1 MQPTI
6 PLQSPQRSA
15 SRRSLRAGARG
26 YLPPLDSPGFTS
38 WPVMRRD
45 LLTWLLLGDL
55 AAIAAPTLLRA
66 LLSSTDVLATLM
78 TLATGTA
85 TMLLAWALG
94 SLRVDV
100 VDQARSGWG
109 RLLTAAAVI
118 APVAIIVNQAPP
130 LSSSTIVLL
139 VLLAVQTAL
148 AIVNRSIESAWLR
161 RCRMDGH
168 GLRRTLIVMGTGAE
182 VILRQLHRHPGDGFL
197 VVGYLSATT
206 SRSPSATP
214 LGDADSIRHTV
225 HSEHIDVVM
234 TLGGVTPDSLVSI
247 MRALEATS
255 ARLVVAPGLQ
265 DVVPGRMRGLPVTH
279 GWSGLIDVRLRRV
292 RLVTKDFVDRVAAT
306 LLLALAGPVLLIA
319 AAAIRLDSPGPAFYT
334 QIRVGERGR
343 HFTMFKL
350 RSMYIDA
357 DARRAAVVAA
367 GGDAGNKVLFKDR
380 RDPRITR
387 VGRVLRRTSLDEL
400 PQLFNVVRGDM
411 SLVGPRPALPQ
422 EVAEYDSEARRRLLV
437 KPGLTGLWQVSGRSD
452 LSWDSTVALDRHY
465 VENRGAQLDV
475 EILAN
480 TLKAVVGGRGAY

>member
-6 PLQSPQRSA
+6 PLQSQQRSA
-15 SRRSLRAGARG
+15 SRRPLRAGARG

-45 LLTWLLLGDL
+45 LLTWLLLGDI
-55 AAIAAPTLLRA
+55 AAIITPALLRA
-66 LLSSTDVLATLM
+66 AVNPVGALMTAGAGFTMMVLAWTLGAM
-78 TLATGTA
+78 
-85 TMLLAWALG
+85 
-94 SLRVDV
+94 RVDV

-109 RLLTAAAVI
+109 HLLTATAVI
-118 APVAIIVNQAPP
+118 APVAVLASQALMPASSIITV
-130 LSSSTIVLL
+130 LVLL
-139 VLLAVQTAL
+139 VAQAAL

-206 SRSPSATP
+206 SRSPSAAP

-292 RLVTKDFVDRVAAT
+292 RLVTKDIADRAAAC
-306 LLLALAGPVLLIA
+306 LLLVIAGPILLA
-319 AAAIRLDSPGPAFYT
+319 AAAAVRLDSPGPAFYT
-334 QIRVGERGR
+334 QVRVGERGR

-350 RSMYIDA
+350 RSMYVDA

-380 RDPRITR
+380 QDPRITR

-400 PQLFNVVRGDM
+400 PQLLNVLRGDM

-422 EVAEYDSEARRRLLV
+422 EVAEYDAEARRRLLV

-465 VENRGAQLDV
+465 VENRGGQLDV
-475 EILAN
+475 EILAS

>member
-6 PLQSPQRSA
+6 PLQSQQRSA
-15 SRRSLRAGARG
+15 SRRPLRAGARG

-45 LLTWLLLGDL
+45 LLTWLLLGDI
-55 AAIAAPTLLRA
+55 AAIITPALLRA
-66 LLSSTDVLATLM
+66 AVNPVGALMTAGAGFTMMVLAWTLGAM
-78 TLATGTA
+78 
-85 TMLLAWALG
+85 
-94 SLRVDV
+94 RVDV

-109 RLLTAAAVI
+109 RLVTATAVV
-118 APVAIIVNQAPP
+118 APVAVLAAQALMPASSIITV
-130 LSSSTIVLL
+130 LVLL
-139 VLLAVQTAL
+139 VAQAAL

-206 SRSPSATP
+206 SRSPSAAP

-292 RLVTKDFVDRVAAT
+292 RLVTKDIADRVAAA
-306 LLLALAGPVLLIA
+306 LLLVIAGPVLLA
-319 AAAIRLDSPGPAFYT
+319 AAAAVRLDSPGPAFYT
-334 QIRVGERGR
+334 QVRVGERGR

-350 RSMYIDA
+350 RSMYVDA

-380 RDPRITR
+380 QDPRITR

-400 PQLFNVVRGDM
+400 PQLLNVLRGDM

-422 EVAEYDSEARRRLLV
+422 EVAEYDAEARRRLLV

-465 VENRGAQLDV
+465 VENRGGQLDV
-475 EILAN
+475 EILAS

>member
-6 PLQSPQRSA
+6 PLPSSQRPA
-15 SRRSLRAGARG
+15 TRRTLRAGARG

-45 LLTWLLLGDL
+45 LLAWLLLGD
-55 AAIAAPTLLRA
+55 IASVATPTLLHA
-66 LLSSTDVLATLM
+66 LVNPTGALM
-78 TLATGTA
+78 TASTGA
-85 TMLLAWALG
+85 AMLLLAWSLG
-94 SLRVDV
+94 ALRVDV

-118 APVAIIVNQAPP
+118 APIAIIAKQALAP
-130 LSSSTIVLL
+130 LSSTIPVLL
-139 VLLAVQTAL
+139 LLLAAQTTL
-148 AIVNRSIESAWLR
+148 AIINRSIESAWLR

-265 DVVPGRMRGLPVTH
+265 DVVPGRMRGLPGNQ

-350 RSMYIDA
+350 RSMYVDA

>member
-1 MQPTI
+1 
-6 PLQSPQRSA
+6 
-15 SRRSLRAGARG
+15 
-26 YLPPLDSPGFTS
+26 
-38 WPVMRRD
+38 MRRD
-45 LLTWLLLGDL
+45 LLTWLLLGDI
-55 AAIAAPTLLRA
+55 AAIITPALLRA
-66 LLSSTDVLATLM
+66 AVNPVGALMTAGAGFTMMVLAWTLGAM
-78 TLATGTA
+78 
-85 TMLLAWALG
+85 
-94 SLRVDV
+94 RVDV

-109 RLLTAAAVI
+109 HLLTATAVI
-118 APVAIIVNQAPP
+118 APVAVLASQALMPASSIITV
-130 LSSSTIVLL
+130 LVLL
-139 VLLAVQTAL
+139 VAQAAL

-206 SRSPSATP
+206 SRSPSAAP

-292 RLVTKDFVDRVAAT
+292 RLVTKDIADRVAAA
-306 LLLALAGPVLLIA
+306 LLLVIAGPVLLA
-319 AAAIRLDSPGPAFYT
+319 AAAAVRLDSPGPAFYT
-334 QIRVGERGR
+334 QVRVGERGR

-380 RDPRITR
+380 QDPRITR

-400 PQLFNVVRGDM
+400 PQLLNVVRGDM

-422 EVAEYDSEARRRLLV
+422 EVAEYDAEARRRLLV

-465 VENRGAQLDV
+465 VENRGGQLDV
-475 EILAN
+475 EILAS

>member
-6 PLQSPQRSA
+6 PLQSQQRSA
-15 SRRSLRAGARG
+15 SRRPLRAGARG

-45 LLTWLLLGDL
+45 LLTWLLLGDI
-55 AAIAAPTLLRA
+55 AAIITPALLRA
-66 LLSSTDVLATLM
+66 AVNPVGALMTAGTGFTMMVLAWTLGAM
-78 TLATGTA
+78 
-85 TMLLAWALG
+85 
-94 SLRVDV
+94 RVDV

-109 RLLTAAAVI
+109 HLLTATAVI
-118 APVAIIVNQAPP
+118 APVAVLASQALMPASSIITV
-130 LSSSTIVLL
+130 LVLL
-139 VLLAVQTAL
+139 VAQAAL

-206 SRSPSATP
+206 SRSPSAAP

-292 RLVTKDFVDRVAAT
+292 RLVTKDIADRVAAA
-306 LLLALAGPVLLIA
+306 LLLVIAGPVLLA
-319 AAAIRLDSPGPAFYT
+319 AAAAVRLDSPGPAFYT
-334 QIRVGERGR
+334 QVRVGERGR

-380 RDPRITR
+380 QDPRITR

-400 PQLFNVVRGDM
+400 PQLLNVLRGDM

-422 EVAEYDSEARRRLLV
+422 EVAEYDAEARRRLLV

-465 VENRGAQLDV
+465 VENRGGQLDV
-475 EILAN
+475 EILAS

>member
-1 MQPTI
+1 
-6 PLQSPQRSA
+6 
-15 SRRSLRAGARG
+15 
-26 YLPPLDSPGFTS
+26 
-38 WPVMRRD
+38 MRRD
-45 LLTWLLLGDL
+45 LLTWLLLGDI
-55 AAIAAPTLLRA
+55 AAIITPALLRA
-66 LLSSTDVLATLM
+66 TVNPVGALMTAGAGFTMMVLAWTLGAM
-78 TLATGTA
+78 
-85 TMLLAWALG
+85 
-94 SLRVDV
+94 RVDV

-109 RLLTAAAVI
+109 HLLTATAVI
-118 APVAIIVNQAPP
+118 APVAVLAFQALMPASSIITV
-130 LSSSTIVLL
+130 LVLL
-139 VLLAVQTAL
+139 VAQATL

-206 SRSPSATP
+206 SRSPSAAP

-265 DVVPGRMRGLPVTH
+265 DVVPGRMRGLPVSH

-292 RLVTKDFVDRVAAT
+292 RLVTKEIADRAAAS
-306 LLLALAGPVLLIA
+306 LLLVIAGPVLLA
-319 AAAIRLDSPGPAFYT
+319 AAAAVRLDSPGPAFYT
-334 QIRVGERGR
+334 QVRVGERGR

-380 RDPRITR
+380 QDPRITR

-400 PQLFNVVRGDM
+400 PQLLNVVRGDM

-422 EVAEYDSEARRRLLV
+422 EVAEYDAEARRRLLV

-480 TLKAVVGGRGAY
+480 TLKAVIGGRGAY

>member
-1 MQPTI
+1 
-6 PLQSPQRSA
+6 
-15 SRRSLRAGARG
+15 
-26 YLPPLDSPGFTS
+26 
-38 WPVMRRD
+38 MRRD
-45 LLTWLLLGDL
+45 LLTWLLLGDI
-55 AAIAAPTLLRA
+55 AAIITPALLRA
-66 LLSSTDVLATLM
+66 TVNPVGALMTAGAGFTMMVLAWTLGAM
-78 TLATGTA
+78 
-85 TMLLAWALG
+85 
-94 SLRVDV
+94 RVDV

-109 RLLTAAAVI
+109 HLLTATAVV
-118 APVAIIVNQAPP
+118 APVAV
-130 LSSSTIVLL
+130 
-139 VLLAVQTAL
+139 LAVQALMPASSVGTVLLLLVAQAAL

-206 SRSPSATP
+206 SRSPSAAP

-265 DVVPGRMRGLPVTH
+265 DVVPGRMRGLPVSH

-292 RLVTKDFVDRVAAT
+292 RLVTKEIADRAAAS
-306 LLLALAGPVLLIA
+306 LLLVIAGPVLLA
-319 AAAIRLDSPGPAFYT
+319 AAAAVRLDSPGPAFYT
-334 QIRVGERGR
+334 QVRVGERGR

-350 RSMYIDA
+350 RSMYVDA

-380 RDPRITR
+380 QDPRITR

-400 PQLFNVVRGDM
+400 PQLLNVLRGDM

-422 EVAEYDSEARRRLLV
+422 EVAEYDAEARRRLLV

-480 TLKAVVGGRGAY
+480 TLKAVIGGRGAY